1 MTQEEKHDLWFYSIC
16 NNRCSC
22 RDENEDTVK
31 IAKHF
36 KKFYQ
41 ELVKGKNGA
50 EVLTE
55 LGIMKMCC
63 RAKYLLLAVEPMI
76 DRSSE
81 RFINL
86 TTKTVEKLNTRELF
100 PEIPPPDFPTL
111 I

>member
-1 MTQEEKHDLWFYSIC
+1 MAQEEKHELWFYSIPS
-16 NNRCSC
+16 NRCSC
-22 RDENEDTVK
+22 RDENEDMIK
-31 IAKHF
+31 IARNF
-36 KKFYQ
+36 RKFYQ

-63 RAKYLLLAVEPMI
+63 RSKYLLLAVEPMI

-86 TTKTVEKLNTRELF
+86 TTKTVEKLNTRDLL
-100 PEIPPPDFPTL
+100 PEDPPPDFPTL